1 MELTGSTADRW
12 EQISNRINELATGIS
27 TKQELI
33 KGILSTIEDLNTELD
48 AERKAL
54 EQLGNLALKEVLR
67 EESGTLND
75 EMPVFNDEPDTKK
88 QFKKEDSTN
97 TDKSPKKQKKTDE
110 ANTQSPVIDAKQT
123 ELFNNPKG

>member
-54 EQLGNLALKEVLR
+54 GQLGNLALKEVLR

-123 ELFNNPKG
+123 ELFDNPEG

>member
-27 TKQELI
+27 AKQELI

-48 AERKAL
+48 VERKAL
-54 EQLGNLALKEVLR
+54 EQLGSLALKEVLR

-75 EMPVFNDEPDTKK
+75 EMPVFDDKPDTKK
-88 QFKKEDSTN
+88 QPKKEDAPN
-97 TDKSPKKQKKTDE
+97 TDKSFKKQKKADE
-110 ANTQSPVIDAKQT
+110 TNTQSSVIDAKQT
-123 ELFNNPKG
+123 ELFDNPKG